1 MFCKEKNLLIQSIS
15 NQNQSII
22 MPKFHLRRTGAA
34 IAGSGITA
42 LLLTSCSTIDPLL
55 SHLKTFESDIAG
67 EPAAAT
73 ASFDEVYGPEWT
85 EYAIVCPY
93 SPQKNVHEALATED
107 SPIPEQGLQDSENY
121 LYLKSGDGT
130 GNGHGEGKWVRF
142 ASAEL
147 DFCNLPNTSSQSLT
161 LKPTTDTLDFTLV
174 QPDSRWTLTDFGN

>member
-107 SPIPEQGLQDSENY
+107 SPPFRSRACKILRTTSTSNPETALAMAMAMAKG
-121 LYLKSGDGT
+121 SGFGSQAQ
-130 GNGHGEGKWVRF
+130 NLIF
-142 ASAEL
+142 AIYRIQVH
-147 DFCNLPNTSSQSLT
+147 NL
-161 LKPTTDTLDFTLV
+161 
-174 QPDSRWTLTDFGN
+174 